1 MTSTSYINYP
11 SDRLSKR
18 RGSGRTSIQ
27 TLLFCL
33 WFSKQESFLK
43 SCCGKSS
50 INVFFP
56 SILRNRREGDLWCPI
71 LWFDPLPQGVE
82 EIKRI
87 FVALCV
93 TGYTGN
99 KNFRSCGVW
108 FFYRNAGRV
117 GPQGCVWWAHGPGQ
131 AGCGHRTNHSFRRD
145 HGHVTSGPP
154 RTKPGPV
161 CAGSMGCLSGRL
173 QWLYWGHNS
182 PYHWTL
188 VIMK

>member
-117 GPQGCVWWAHGPGQ
+117 GPAKASGVCVMGPWAWTGWLWTPHQPLIQERPWPCHIWASTDKTRACVCRQYGV
-131 AGCGHRTNHSFRRD
+131 SFRETA
-145 HGHVTSGPP
+145 VTVLG
-154 RTKPGPV
+154 
-161 CAGSMGCLSGRL
+161 A
-173 QWLYWGHNS
+173 
-182 PYHWTL
+182 
-188 VIMK
+188 